1 MLTASMARIEVLP
14 YNHFYD
20 FLLFEFHVATWCIVP
35 CLQVAYAYGAVQ
47 HYRGHNRSRSVGS
60 RAGR

>member
-1 MLTASMARIEVLP
+1 VTARTQAPVLSGMLTASMARIEVLP

-35 CLQVAYAYGAVQ
+35 
-47 HYRGHNRSRSVGS
+47 
-60 RAGR
+60 